1 MLQTELR
8 RDRGRAR
15 RVDVQRRGEVG
26 GRWRTLVVLVVRGE
40 NGNRWRRREDLIYQ
54 CELAELV
61 KEVNSPFLESERE
74 NP

>member
-1 MLQTELR
+1 
-8 RDRGRAR
+8 
-15 RVDVQRRGEVG
+15 VQRRGEVG

-61 KEVNSPFLESERE
+61 KEVNSPFFGE
-74 NP
+74 